1 MANPTLYMLPLT
13 VLVQYLTNLGVIA
26 AGASILTQVAGS
38 VATQQTTYTDSSGL
52 VPNAN
57 PLVLNSA
64 GRAAG
69 SSGALVA
76 FWVLP
81 GVVVD
86 VYFQDVLG
94 ETWAIKNMAGI
105 NDPTVLDATFSNPVS
120 GFGADLIANAV
131 RSYDVLATVRTANV
145 PTLAS
150 GQTLIVALEGALL
163 INDGSG
169 GLFYWSSTSTTADDG
184 GVTSIKPNAILPA
197 NPGRYLRQTNLFG
210 TQGSATITLLGFTTA
225 VTMPLRWVKNGPLVA
240 VTYGGNTGTS
250 NTTNFSLQGWP
261 IGIEGVTASGQSP
274 LVYGVDNG
282 VFIPAAIQ
290 VQNQIGGNAVVSI
303 GNASG
308 NWTASGTK
316 GLLGGSFSYVT
327 Q

>member
-26 AGASILTQVAGS
+26 AGATLVTQVAGS
-38 VATQQTTYTDSSGL
+38 VSTLQTTYSDSTGL
-52 VPNAN
+52 VSNPN
-57 PLVLNSA
+57 PMTLNST

-69 SSGALVA
+69 STGALLA

-86 VYFQDVLG
+86 VYFTDTLG

-105 NDPTVLDATFSNPVS
+105 NDPTALDATFSNPAT

-131 RSYDVLATVRTANV
+131 RSYDVLATVRAANV
-145 PTLAS
+145 PTIAG
-150 GQTLIVALEGALL
+150 GQTLVVALQGSLL
-163 INDGSG
+163 INDGNG
-169 GLFYWSSTSTTADDG
+169 GLFYWSGTSTATDDG
-184 GVTSIKPNAILPA
+184 GATAIKPTALTNVQ
-197 NPGRYLRQTNLFG
+197 PGRYLRQTNLFG
-210 TQGSATITLLGFTTA
+210 SQGSATISLLGLTTTP
-225 VTMPLRWVKNGPLVA
+225 TMALRWVRNGPLVA
-240 VTYGGNTGTS
+240 VTYGGATGTS
-250 NTTNFSLQGWP
+250 NSTSFSLNGWP

-282 VFIPAAIQ
+282 AFVPAAIQ
-290 VQNQIGGNAVVSI
+290 VQSQIGGNAVVSI
-303 GNASG
+303 GNVSG
-308 NWTASGTK
+308 NWTNSGTK
-316 GLLGGSFSYVT
+316 GLLGGSFSYVV